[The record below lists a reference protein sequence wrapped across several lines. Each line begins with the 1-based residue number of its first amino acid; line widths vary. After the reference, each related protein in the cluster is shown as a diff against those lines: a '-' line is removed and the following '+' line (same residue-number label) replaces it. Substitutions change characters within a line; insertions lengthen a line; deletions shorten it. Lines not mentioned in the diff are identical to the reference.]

1 MYCNR
6 ERKNIFS
13 LTPCFVIHFF
23 SPGLQ
28 NFDIVALAQIV
39 TLMLSVVE
47 ALYFGYM
54 LTINKF
60 KDPVWEP
67 LWVTLVE
74 ACVYAILLATGSHR
88 FEMKDGSMVNIISP
102 MAWCLACPIAMS
114 FMMRMSWPE
123 APQRTTLALIMNLEA
138 VLLIGIIS
146 GMSKDWGMKVTL
158 FVFAALLY
166 ALLCTT
172 LIRGMFYGGVK
183 PRTTE
188 AKFILLF
195 FLSTW
200 MIFPIVWLLGPSML
214 GLWSYEVTL
223 LLFAA
228 GDIFAKNIF
237 TYIGYKYTE
246 QLLTAE
252 IEMKELEQN
261 GGMEMLGNGPL
272 TVGAVLNRDNRK
284 DDTSSQISEVDYLH
298 IASVIEH
305 LEEGN
310 TIRSNPLKK
319 ETSAT
324 DYGTKYN
331 AAKNDVLPFNAVL
344 RENVRMLGIA
354 KDHDEQVDFTVTT
367 LKVEA
372 LSGGAATH
380 TLVSAKNDTNDYP
393 FEFTVI
399 QNEVNEVVFCDLF
412 HRIEFRDENEKL
424 SGNVEKACNPALMP
438 SPNSRSNSFNND
450 VGVGLPM
457 EGYVSPANTGKL
469 SRSNSFNSNNGVGA
483 IFSSPNKDQASF
495 TMFPLPKDLEIFAWK
510 DGVSKKLKIGSSK
523 VINLGDGKEGN
534 TILSVDQ
541 NGEMDAFVIVTY
553 LDAMENRQ
561 VMSCK
566 YDNLTLADEK
576 FLNNGL
582 FPSVEDDVR
591 SNKGA

>member
-1 MYCNR
+1 
-6 ERKNIFS
+6 
-13 LTPCFVIHFF
+13 
-23 SPGLQ
+23 
-28 NFDIVALAQIV
+28 
-39 TLMLSVVE
+39 
-47 ALYFGYM
+47 
-54 LTINKF
+54 
-60 KDPVWEP
+60 
-67 LWVTLVE
+67 
-74 ACVYAILLATGSHR
+74 
-88 FEMKDGSMVNIISP
+88 
-102 MAWCLACPIAMS
+102 
-114 FMMRMSWPE
+114 
-123 APQRTTLALIMNLEA
+123 
-138 VLLIGIIS
+138 
-146 GMSKDWGMKVTL
+146 
-158 FVFAALLY
+158 
-166 ALLCTT
+166 
-172 LIRGMFYGGVK
+172 
-183 PRTTE
+183 
-188 AKFILLF
+188 
-195 FLSTW
+195 
-200 MIFPIVWLLGPSML
+200 
-214 GLWSYEVTL
+214 
-223 LLFAA
+223 
-228 GDIFAKNIF
+228 
-237 TYIGYKYTE
+237 
-246 QLLTAE
+246 
-252 IEMKELEQN
+252 
-261 GGMEMLGNGPL
+261 
-272 TVGAVLNRDNRK
+272 
-284 DDTSSQISEVDYLH
+284 
-298 IASVIEH
+298 
-305 LEEGN
+305 
-310 TIRSNPLKK
+310 
-319 ETSAT
+319 
-324 DYGTKYN
+324 
-331 AAKNDVLPFNAVL
+331 
-344 RENVRMLGIA
+344 
-354 KDHDEQVDFTVTT
+354 
-367 LKVEA
+367 VEA